1 MKRLLNIKSNL
12 SLGARIFLA
21 MTVIVVITFILISLI
36 TIPQF
41 KTQSDKYH
49 SKRLERKEAQIQRS
63 IAYFSKEARQYL
75 DIEQFDS
82 ILSEKI
88 YEVSDVQSV
97 KFSIYDLEGKSIN
110 STLPKN
116 EINSIDSNLLEKI
129 LNEEDSKIIEI
140 TKKDNVQ
147 YRSSYSLIIDD
158 NFQALWILNLPYYD
172 DDNLNSY
179 ELDSFL
185 IILGEVY
192 FFLLI
197 LSIIISYFVS
207 QYMTKAISEIAL
219 KMKQT
224 RLDKTNSKIK
234 IIARSK
240 EVNSL
245 VESYNNMVEMLD
257 KNVKELSQSN
267 KEEAWRQMAKQV
279 AHEIKNPLTPMKLSV
294 QSFERNFKEEEDNND
309 SKVKEFTQTIIQQID
324 TMSSIA
330 SAFSNFAE
338 MPIQKGE
345 KTNIVLAIKLALE
358 IFKEENILFKSDSE
372 KIIVEIDKPQIV
384 RIITNLIK
392 NSIHACQNVKVPE
405 LRVSIIKK
413 IDIVEIK
420 VKDNGHGIPKELI
433 SNIFEPN
440 FTTKSGGMGLGLG
453 MVKNLVMSYNGKID
467 FDTKINKGTTFTITF
482 PIVN

>member
-1 MKRLLNIKSNL
+1 
-12 SLGARIFLA
+12 
-21 MTVIVVITFILISLI
+21 
-36 TIPQF
+36 
-41 KTQSDKYH
+41 
-49 SKRLERKEAQIQRS
+49 
-63 IAYFSKEARQYL
+63 
-75 DIEQFDS
+75 
-82 ILSEKI
+82 
-88 YEVSDVQSV
+88 
-97 KFSIYDLEGKSIN
+97 
-110 STLPKN
+110 
-116 EINSIDSNLLEKI
+116 
-129 LNEEDSKIIEI
+129 
-140 TKKDNVQ
+140 
-147 YRSSYSLIIDD
+147 
-158 NFQALWILNLPYYD
+158 
-172 DDNLNSY
+172 
-179 ELDSFL
+179 
-185 IILGEVY
+185 
-192 FFLLI
+192 
-197 LSIIISYFVS
+197 
-207 QYMTKAISEIAL
+207 MTKAISEIAL

-294 QSFERNFKEEEDNND
+294 QSFERNFKKEEDNND
-309 SKVKEFTQTIIQQID
+309 SKVQEFTQTIIQQID

-372 KIIVEIDKPQIV
+372 KIIIEIDKPQIV

-413 IDIVEIK
+413 MDIVEIK
-420 VKDNGHGIPKELI
+420 VKDNGHGIPQELI

-467 FDTKINKGTTFTITF
+467 FDTKLNKGTTFTITF
-482 PIVN
+482 PIAN

>member
-1 MKRLLNIKSNL
+1 
-12 SLGARIFLA
+12 
-21 MTVIVVITFILISLI
+21 
-36 TIPQF
+36 
-41 KTQSDKYH
+41 
-49 SKRLERKEAQIQRS
+49 
-63 IAYFSKEARQYL
+63 
-75 DIEQFDS
+75 
-82 ILSEKI
+82 
-88 YEVSDVQSV
+88 
-97 KFSIYDLEGKSIN
+97 
-110 STLPKN
+110 
-116 EINSIDSNLLEKI
+116 
-129 LNEEDSKIIEI
+129 
-140 TKKDNVQ
+140 
-147 YRSSYSLIIDD
+147 
-158 NFQALWILNLPYYD
+158 
-172 DDNLNSY
+172 
-179 ELDSFL
+179 
-185 IILGEVY
+185 
-192 FFLLI
+192 
-197 LSIIISYFVS
+197 
-207 QYMTKAISEIAL
+207 
-219 KMKQT
+219 
-224 RLDKTNSKIK
+224 LDKTNSKIK

-294 QSFERNFKEEEDNND
+294 QSFERNFKKEEDNND
-309 SKVKEFTQTIIQQID
+309 SKVQEFTQTIIQQID

-467 FDTKINKGTTFTITF
+467 FDTKLNKGTTFKITF